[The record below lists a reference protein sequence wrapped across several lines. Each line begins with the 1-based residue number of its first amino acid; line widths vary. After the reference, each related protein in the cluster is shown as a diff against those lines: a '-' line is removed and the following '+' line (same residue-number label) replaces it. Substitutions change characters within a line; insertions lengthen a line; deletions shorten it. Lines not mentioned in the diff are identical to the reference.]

1 MPQIGKYKYKFRTEI
16 LCGALWGEYIYSG
29 TTCWSSSMLSEII
42 IYIAHLQV
50 LTFWLGQ
57 KMAFFCLIEV
67 VMEKVWA
74 LNVIHF

>member
-29 TTCWSSSMLSEII
+29 TICWCSSMLSEII